1 MMLRPGGYSLLI
13 DPETGTIEQDTF
25 TCAHCQK
32 VTFLKALV
40 RPDEQG
46 GFCRKCMA
54 LVCAHCA
61 GKPCNPIMKQVEEW
75 EKIGNMI
82 LDGGGR

>member
-1 MMLRPGGYSLLI
+1 MLRPQGYAILI
-13 DPETGTIEQDTF
+13 DPEVGNTEWDTSV
-25 TCAHCQK
+25 CAHCQK
-32 VTFLKALV
+32 VTHLKALV

-54 LVCAHCA
+54 LVCSDCA

-75 EKIGNMI
+75 EKVGNMI
-82 LDGGGR
+82 LAGMR